1 MFIGAG
7 TVINVATVLV
17 GSALGLALGGRLP
30 ERTRTLVTQTLGL
43 FTLVLGAYAV
53 VDGLSPALTD
63 AVGPN
68 AGLLIVLGA
77 LLLGGIL
84 GSGVRLEDRL
94 DSLASRAGQRLAR
107 VGGNTGRFAEG
118 AVTATL
124 VFCVGPL
131 AILGSL
137 SDGLGEGA
145 RLLVVK
151 AMMDGFAAIA
161 FSASLGIGVAASIVP
176 LAIYQGAWT
185 LVGWGAGSLLSTAQ
199 VDALGAAGGVIL
211 LGLGVRLIGVQRIR
225 VGDLLPALVF
235 APLLV
240 WIVAAIR

>member
-7 TVINVATVLV
+7 TVINVGTVVL
-17 GSALGLALGGRLP
+17 GSALGVALGGRLP
-30 ERTRTLVTQTLGL
+30 QRTRELVTQTLGL

-53 VDGLSPALTD
+53 VDGLSPALS
-63 AVGPN
+63 AEVGPN

-84 GSGVRLEDRL
+84 GAGVRLEDRL
-94 DSLASRAGQRLAR
+94 DALASRAGRRLTRA
-107 VGGNTGRFAEG
+107 GGSAGRFAEG

-137 SDGLGEGA
+137 SDGLGQGA

-151 AMMDGFAAIA
+151 AVMDGFAAIA
-161 FSASLGIGVAASIVP
+161 FSASFGIGVAASVVP
-176 LAIYQGAWT
+176 LALYQGAWT
-185 LVGWGAGSLLSTAQ
+185 
-199 VDALGAAGGVIL
+199 
-211 LGLGVRLIGVQRIR
+211 
-225 VGDLLPALVF
+225 
-235 APLLV
+235 
-240 WIVAAIR
+240 